1 MPSPCSPRLIFGL
14 RLSLLARRW
23 RRAVDAHLLASGL
36 SDSTWVPL
44 YYLKEYGDGMT
55 QKTLAKLICIDSSSL
70 VRLLDILSRQGLI
83 ERRIDAHDGRARLI
97 HLTHHGE
104 TRIAEIRQQ
113 LARIETQLLMDIDDA
128 DLAFM
133 LKRFDQ
139 IEDRLEAGQ
148 APPLNER
155 LE

>member
-1 MPSPCSPRLIFGL
+1 MP
-14 RLSLLARRW
+14 
-23 RRAVDAHLLASGL
+23 
-36 SDSTWVPL
+36 T
-44 YYLKEYGDGMT
+44 
-55 QKTLAKLICIDSSSL
+55 
-70 VRLLDILSRQGLI
+70 
-83 ERRIDAHDGRARLI
+83 DGRARLI

-113 LARIETQLLMDIDDA
+113 LARIETQLLMDIEDA

-139 IEDRLEAGQ
+139 IEERLEAGQ